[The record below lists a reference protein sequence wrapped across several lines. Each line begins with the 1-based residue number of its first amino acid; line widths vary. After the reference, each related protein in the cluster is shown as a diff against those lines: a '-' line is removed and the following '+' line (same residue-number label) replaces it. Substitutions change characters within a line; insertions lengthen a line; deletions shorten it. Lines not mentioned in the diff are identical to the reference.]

1 MKGETRVS
9 EANRGYGPALCWPHQ
24 ARLAAGGWAA
34 AAQGGYTTY
43 NV

>member
-24 ARLAAGGWAA
+24 ARLAPEGWAA
-34 AAQGGYTTY
+34 IAQGGHCTKD
-43 NV
+43 V